1 MDIRNEE
8 KSDIDSIDEA
18 KSDEGGNENY
28 SDLEEEEENELDIPC
43 SGPTSCFSPPEWQVI
58 NHHFTLEEVIC
69 INQGHPKFSSMKD
82 KCNLIRSNQSAPY
95 IHSLILFLFSR
106 LNGSGDMYCIL
117 KSFESLIGR
126 KASRPM

>member
-1 MDIRNEE
+1 MIKDYLILRTTLGVNKQGASSSCKTELNFCKQRKEPMD
-8 KSDIDSIDEA
+8 
-18 KSDEGGNENY
+18 
-28 SDLEEEEENELDIPC
+28 EEENELDIPC

-82 KCNLIRSNQSAPY
+82 KFNLIRPNQSAPY

-106 LNGSGDMYCIL
+106 LNGSGDMYVEEFQI
-117 KSFESLIGR
+117 SH
-126 KASRPM
+126 